1 MAVLHRPASNSET
14 ALQTAGEAQMAQVPR
29 RIVTATSSEC
39 VVPARGVHP
48 FWVPDRLWRG
58 KLPECFAT
66 VVLDDHTRFEGR
78 RRWDPRRR
86 PQRRSMYE
94 MLMRRGKP
102 DELIDWIDG
111 ALLVD
116 LCGGLRIPQV
126 IHQAWDPIVD
136 LAGNGPVER
145 PWYGLPVT

>member
-1 MAVLHRPASNSET
+1 MSAYERGLKSPTLRVVDRIIEA
-14 ALQTAGEAQMAQVPR
+14 AGYELTL
-29 RIVTATSSEC
+29 VTKVRFEQRF
-39 VVPARGVHP
+39 ARGVHP

-78 RRWDPRRR
+78 RRWDLRRR

-116 LCGGLRIPQV
+116 LWGELKIPQV
-126 IHQAWDPIVD
+126 IHQGWDPIVD